1 MIFVLYS
8 CQISRRKS
16 LSGNWKTNIG
26 QSILEEIPVTDR
38 YKSWI
43 DGLSEIFGGLDI
55 CSLEALVSKE
65 GKEYIIEVNDSAT
78 TLMGE
83 SQEEDRKNIAEIVLK
98 QMEVAFKK
106 LLNGTYHTNYTIRIR
121 RFILSIRKKIRYLL
135 SGLCKR

>member
-1 MIFVLYS
+1 M
-8 CQISRRKS
+8 
-16 LSGNWKTNIG
+16 
-26 QSILEEIPVTDR
+26 TDR
-38 YKSWI
+38 YKAWI

-98 QMEVAFKK
+98 HMEVRKK
-106 LLNGTYHTNYTIRIR
+106 L
-121 RFILSIRKKIRYLL
+121 
-135 SGLCKR
+135 